1 MVIFLTM
8 LLEEMADIL
17 LALEEPRDEL
27 EVDVSSFAAGA
38 VTEEPPLALDVL
50 LDEEA
55 GLEAAAEVTDWFTTF
70 GSVDGMGLP
79 SLVCSFTTFWCF
91 APRMW
96 AAYASAPVQET
107 SQSSQRSWFWVPRIA
122 VLLLVVFCEAFKAA
136 SFFLCFCPSK
146 CSL

>member
-1 MVIFLTM
+1 M

-38 VTEEPPLALDVL
+38 VTEELPLALDVL

-79 SLVCSFTTFWCF
+79 SLVCSFTT
-91 APRMW
+91 
-96 AAYASAPVQET
+96 
-107 SQSSQRSWFWVPRIA
+107 
-122 VLLLVVFCEAFKAA
+122 
-136 SFFLCFCPSK
+136 
-146 CSL
+146 